1 MDYLDNDSKVKSYT
15 TLDQY
20 NGANT
25 TSFISQ
31 NILYCDN
38 CRTIIKKNPI
48 LCYIFINYYCNEKC
62 HIQKHEKFLNDYMM
76 V

>member
-1 MDYLDNDSKVKSYT
+1 MDYLDKDSKVKSYT

-38 CRTIIKKNPI
+38 CRTIIKK
-48 LCYIFINYYCNEKC
+48 
-62 HIQKHEKFLNDYMM
+62 IQDCVIYS
-76 V
+76 